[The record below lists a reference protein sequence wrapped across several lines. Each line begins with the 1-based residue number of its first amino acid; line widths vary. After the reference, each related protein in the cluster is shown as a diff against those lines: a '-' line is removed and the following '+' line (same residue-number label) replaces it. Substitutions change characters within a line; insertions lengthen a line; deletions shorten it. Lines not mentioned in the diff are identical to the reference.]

1 MRERNPSDPEA
12 VWKEKDLSS
21 RKVVD
26 TMVAILR
33 TGGCRWSKTGGCT
46 MCGYNTSSVQ
56 QIGEAELMAQLDK
69 VMKRYDGE
77 PFVKIYTSGSFLD
90 TDEIP
95 VTVRDRVFDEFSA
108 CERILFESRPE
119 FITEDVLKTLPKNVT
134 VALGL
139 ESADPEVL
147 KKSIRKGFTPDDSRK
162 AGMRIKDAGLSVRT
176 YLLLKPPYLTENQ
189 AIEDTVA
196 SAIFADEYSDEI
208 SINPTNVQR
217 RTQVEYL
224 WKRGEYRPPWIWSL
238 MEVFKRLQGKVDARL
253 MSSPSGGGSNRGVH
267 NCGECDR
274 RSLDAI
280 EKYSFSQD
288 PKDLEVECKCVDK
301 WKDYLRAENML
312 GTSAD
317 IERGII
323 NDLALGM

>member
-1 MRERNPSDPEA
+1 
-12 VWKEKDLSS
+12 
-21 RKVVD
+21 
-26 TMVAILR
+26 
-33 TGGCRWSKTGGCT
+33 
-46 MCGYNTSSVQ
+46 MCGYNTSSMLQV
-56 QIGEAELMAQLDK
+56 GEAELMAQLDK

-90 TDEIP
+90 TEEIP
-95 VTVRDRVFDEFSA
+95 VPVRDRVFDEFSA
-108 CERILFESRPE
+108 CERVLFESRPE

-134 VALGL
+134 IALGL
-139 ESADPEVL
+139 ESANPEVL
-147 KKSIRKGFTPDDSRK
+147 RKSIRKGFTPEDSRK
-162 AGMRIKDAGLSVRT
+162 AGIRIKEAGLSVRT
-176 YLLLKPPYLTENQ
+176 YLLLKPPYLTESQ

-224 WKRGEYRPPWIWSL
+224 WKRGEFRPPWIWSL
-238 MEVFKRLQGKVDARL
+238 IEVFKRLQGKVDARL

-280 EKYSFSQD
+280 ERYSFSQD

-323 NDLALGM
+323 NGLALGM

>member
-1 MRERNPSDPEA
+1 
-12 VWKEKDLSS
+12 
-21 RKVVD
+21 
-26 TMVAILR
+26 
-33 TGGCRWSKTGGCT
+33 
-46 MCGYNTSSVQ
+46 MCGYNTSSMLQV
-56 QIGEAELMAQLDK
+56 GEAELMAQLDK

-90 TDEIP
+90 TEEIP
-95 VTVRDRVFDEFSA
+95 VPVRDRVFDEFSA
-108 CERILFESRPE
+108 CERVLFESRPE

-134 VALGL
+134 IALGL
-139 ESADPEVL
+139 ESANPEVL
-147 KKSIRKGFTPDDSRK
+147 RKSIRKGFTPEDSRK
-162 AGMRIKDAGLSVRT
+162 AGIRIKEAGLSVRT
-176 YLLLKPPYLTENQ
+176 YLLLKPPYLTESQ

-224 WKRGEYRPPWIWSL
+224 WKRGEFRPPWIWSL
-238 MEVFKRLQGKVDARL
+238 IEVFKRLQGKVDARL

-280 EKYSFSQD
+280 ERYSFSQD

>member
-12 VWKEKDLSS
+12 IWKEKDLSS
-21 RKVVD
+21 GKAVD

-46 MCGYNTSSVQ
+46 MCGYNTSSMLQV
-56 QIGEAELMAQLDK
+56 GEAELMAQLDK

-90 TDEIP
+90 TEEIP
-95 VTVRDRVFDEFSA
+95 VPVRDRVFDEFSA
-108 CERILFESRPE
+108 CERVLFESRPE

-134 VALGL
+134 IALGL
-139 ESADPEVL
+139 ESANPEVL
-147 KKSIRKGFTPDDSRK
+147 RKSIRKGFTPEDSRK
-162 AGMRIKDAGLSVRT
+162 AGIRIKEAGLSVRT
-176 YLLLKPPYLTENQ
+176 YLLLKPPYLTESQ

-224 WKRGEYRPPWIWSL
+224 WKRGEFRPPWIWSL
-238 MEVFKRLQGKVDARL
+238 IEVFKRLQGKVDARL

-280 EKYSFSQD
+280 ERYSFSQD

-323 NDLALGM
+323 NGLALGM

>member
-12 VWKEKDLSS
+12 IWKEKDLSS
-21 RKVVD
+21 GKAVD

-46 MCGYNTSSVQ
+46 MCGYNTSSMLQV
-56 QIGEAELMAQLDK
+56 GEAELMAQLDK

-90 TDEIP
+90 TEEIP
-95 VTVRDRVFDEFSA
+95 VPVRDRVFDEFSA
-108 CERILFESRPE
+108 CERVLFESRPE

-134 VALGL
+134 IALGL
-139 ESADPEVL
+139 ESANPEVL
-147 KKSIRKGFTPDDSRK
+147 RKSIRKGFTPEDSRK
-162 AGMRIKDAGLSVRT
+162 AGIRIKEAGLSVRT
-176 YLLLKPPYLTENQ
+176 YLLLKPPYLTESQ

-224 WKRGEYRPPWIWSL
+224 WKRGEFRPPWIWSL
-238 MEVFKRLQGKVDARL
+238 IEVFKRLQGKVDARL

-280 EKYSFSQD
+280 ERYSFSQD

>member
-1 MRERNPSDPEA
+1 M
-12 VWKEKDLSS
+12 
-21 RKVVD
+21 
-26 TMVAILR
+26 LR
-33 TGGCRWSKTGGCT
+33 
-46 MCGYNTSSVQ
+46 
-56 QIGEAELMAQLDK
+56 
-69 VMKRYDGE
+69 
-77 PFVKIYTSGSFLD
+77 
-90 TDEIP
+90 
-95 VTVRDRVFDEFSA
+95 
-108 CERILFESRPE
+108 
-119 FITEDVLKTLPKNVT
+119 
-134 VALGL
+134 
-139 ESADPEVL
+139 
-147 KKSIRKGFTPDDSRK
+147 KSIRKGFTPEDSRK
-162 AGMRIKDAGLSVRT
+162 AGIRIKEAGLSVRT
-176 YLLLKPPYLTENQ
+176 YLLLKPPYLTESQ

-224 WKRGEYRPPWIWSL
+224 WKRGEFRPPWIWSL
-238 MEVFKRLQGKVDARL
+238 IEVFKRLQGKVDARL

-280 EKYSFSQD
+280 ERYSFSQD